1 MKTAILFSGQ
11 GAQYQGMGEELY
23 HQEAIVRETFDEA
36 SHILGY
42 EMAELCFTENERL
55 NETEYTQPAILT
67 VSVAFYRLLQQKGL
81 TPDVVAG
88 LSLGNIALWLPA
100 GLCVFQ
106 KQYFGPKARSV
117 HDRSSTT
124 RNWQNGCC
132 HEC

>member
-88 LSLGNIALWLPA
+88 LSREYSALVASEALR
-100 GLCVFQ
+100 FQ
-106 KQYFGPKARSV
+106 KQWPWSKSAV
-117 HDRSSTT
+117 ST
-124 RNWQNGCC
+124 
-132 HEC
+132 

>member
-55 NETEYTQPAILT
+55 NENRTYATRYFNSQCRILPSFAT
-67 VSVAFYRLLQQKGL
+67 KGP

-88 LSLGNIALWLPA
+88 LSLGEYSALLPA
-100 GLCVFQ
+100 ALRFSEAVALVQ
-106 KQYFGPKARSV
+106 KRGQ
-117 HDRSSTT
+117 
-124 RNWQNGCC
+124 
-132 HEC
+132 

>member
-81 TPDVVAG
+81 TLRGIQCFGCQRGFALFRSSG
-88 LSLGNIALWLPA
+88 L
-100 GLCVFQ
+100 
-106 KQYFGPKARSV
+106 GPKARSV

-132 HEC
+132 YEC

>member
-88 LSLGNIALWLPA
+88 LSLGEYSALVASEALR
-100 GLCVFQ
+100 FQ
-106 KQYFGPKARSV
+106 KQWPWSKSAV
-117 HDRSSTT
+117 ST
-124 RNWQNGCC
+124 
-132 HEC
+132 

>member
-88 LSLGNIALWLPA
+88 LSLGNTVLWLPA

-106 KQYFGPKARSV
+106 KQWPWSKSAV
-117 HDRSSTT
+117 ST
-124 RNWQNGCC
+124 
-132 HEC
+132 

>member
-88 LSLGNIALWLPA
+88 LRCQRGFAFFRSS
-100 GLCVFQ
+100 GL
-106 KQYFGPKARSV
+106 GPKARSV

>member
-11 GAQYQGMGEELY
+11 GAQYQGMGEALY

-88 LSLGNIALWLPA
+88 LSLGEYSALVASGALRFSEA
-100 GLCVFQ
+100 VALVQ
-106 KQYFGPKARSV
+106 KRGQ
-117 HDRSSTT
+117 
-124 RNWQNGCC
+124 
-132 HEC
+132 

>member
-88 LSLGNIALWLPA
+88 LSLGEYSALFALFRSS
-100 GLCVFQ
+100 GL
-106 KQYFGPKARSV
+106 GPKARSV

-124 RNWQNGCC
+124 RDWQNGCC